1 MSARWSEGPGGDRG
15 DRNDAPEAGP
25 ERTLSRRT
33 FVTRATGAALA
44 LGVSMTA
51 RSDAATSAGGE
62 APAAGRA
69 AGSPRTAGAGDADA
83 MLTRPIPG
91 TGEALPVVGLGT
103 SDTFDVDPAAAPAG
117 AVGEVYD
124 AFVAGG
130 GTVLDTSPM
139 YGKAEAV
146 LGALMKARANRQH
159 MFVATKVWTK
169 GREAG
174 AAQIAESMRLLGTTR
189 LDLLQIHNLVDWR
202 EHVPTIRALK
212 DRGAVR
218 YAGITHYTVASHADL
233 QQVLAEQKF
242 EFVQLNY
249 SIVTRDA
256 EERLLPFCQDR
267 GVAVLVNRAF
277 EDGRLFQATRGKP
290 LPPWAADFDCTS
302 WAQYFLK
309 YVLSHPAVTCVIPAT
324 AKPKNQLD
332 NLRGGTGRLP
342 DARTRAKMVDYLA
355 AL

>member
-1 MSARWSEGPGGDRG
+1 ML
-15 DRNDAPEAGP
+15 
-25 ERTLSRRT
+25 TRRKFLT
-33 FVTRATGAALA
+33 GATGAA
-44 LGVSMTA
+44 
-51 RSDAATSAGGE
+51 
-62 APAAGRA
+62 AAGVVSHGSA
-69 AGSPRTAGAGDADA
+69 AVPGAGAGVGARGPNEGADA

-103 SDTFDVDPAAAPAG
+103 SDTFDVDPAGAPAG

-124 AFVAGG
+124 AFVGGG

-146 LGALMKARANRQH
+146 LGALMKARGNRQR

-212 DRGAVR
+212 DKGAVR

-233 QQVLAEQKF
+233 MQVLTEQKF
-242 EFVQLNY
+242 EFVQVNY

-267 GVAVLVNRAF
+267 GIAVLVNRAF
-277 EDGRLFQATRGKP
+277 EDGRLFQMTKGRT

-302 WAQYFLK
+302 WAQFFLK
-309 YVLSHPAVTCVIPAT
+309 YAISHPAVTCVIPAT

-332 NLRGGTGRLP
+332 NLRGGVGRLP
-342 DARTRAKMVDYLA
+342 DARTRNRMVDYLA

>member
-1 MSARWSEGPGGDRG
+1 MITRRNFVLGAAGATCAAGIVANEPAEGATPASGAMAGG
-15 DRNDAPEAGP
+15 
-25 ERTLSRRT
+25 
-33 FVTRATGAALA
+33 TGA
-44 LGVSMTA
+44 
-51 RSDAATSAGGE
+51 DAAGG
-62 APAAGRA
+62 R
-69 AGSPRTAGAGDADA
+69 GSKDGVEA
-83 MLTRPIPG
+83 MLTKPIPG

-103 SDTFDVDPAAAPAG
+103 SDTFDVDPAGAPVG
-117 AVGEVYD
+117 PVGEVYD

-139 YGKAEAV
+139 YGRAEAV
-146 LGALMKARANRQH
+146 LGALMKARGNRQR
-159 MFVATKVWTK
+159 MFVATKVWTR

-174 AAQIAESMRLLGTTR
+174 SAQIAESMRLLGTTR

-212 DRGAVR
+212 DKGVIR

-233 QQVLAEQKF
+233 MQVLGEQKF
-242 EFVQLNY
+242 EFVQFNY

-267 GVAVLVNRAF
+267 GIAVLVNRAF
-277 EDGRLFQATRGKP
+277 EDGRLFQMTKDKA

-302 WAQYFLK
+302 WAQFFLK
-309 YVLSHPAVTCVIPAT
+309 FVISHPAVTCVIPAT

-342 DARTRAKMVDYLA
+342 DARTRQKMVDYLA